1 MAGASQHVVSGI
13 LDCGQASGWTDGGVV
28 LNQVHYPYGKKITL
42 NFKQPYDTP
51 PTVFLSVASITIFN
65 TDSRDGRDSYG
76 TGLLEVTTTGF
87 TMACGVYATSRD
99 DSEYTYV
106 FELQVNWLSVST

>member
-1 MAGASQHVVSGI
+1 MGHLSPTIRSVITPTGFCDGFRHCTPITDCPSSNMAFKATYVFAFLALMVHLSVAGASQHVVSGI

-51 PTVFLSVASITIFN
+51 
-65 TDSRDGRDSYG
+65 
-76 TGLLEVTTTGF
+76 
-87 TMACGVYATSRD
+87 
-99 DSEYTYV
+99 
-106 FELQVNWLSVST
+106 